1 MIYLT
6 SPPVNH
12 TFRLLWDRDRKRKGF
27 NTRLIPWQ
35 TQHRQKPFCTCCTST
50 HASHVLGGKWSRT
63 FCFTFHLVK
72 ILLTFRWK
80 PEQNQCF
87 SQLNTLI
94 EVNNLPFKWSNK
106 EAYPFLNYTELG
118 QVLQHQCIE
127 FKYVNVP
134 KDDHRGMI
142 WDHCY
147 STYTL
152 IAPPPPLSVQ
162 WFWF

>member
-1 MIYLT
+1 MKVLTCIMMLALVLKHLKKGSFLLFDPKKTLYHWAPWLENAFLCTMIYLT
-6 SPPVNH
+6 SPLVNH
-12 TFRLLWDRDRKRKGF
+12 TFPLLWERDRERKGF

-35 TQHRQKPFCTCCTST
+35 TQPTQKPFYTCCTST

-94 EVNNLPFKWSNK
+94 EDKVQS
-106 EAYPFLNYTELG
+106 
-118 QVLQHQCIE
+118 
-127 FKYVNVP
+127 
-134 KDDHRGMI
+134 
-142 WDHCY
+142 
-147 STYTL
+147 
-152 IAPPPPLSVQ
+152 PL
-162 WFWF
+162 